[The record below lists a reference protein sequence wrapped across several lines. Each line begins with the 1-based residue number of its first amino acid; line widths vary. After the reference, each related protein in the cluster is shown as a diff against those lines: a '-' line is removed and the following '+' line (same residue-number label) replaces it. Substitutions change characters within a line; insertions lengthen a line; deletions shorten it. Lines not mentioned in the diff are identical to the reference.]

1 MRDTALR
8 NVNIT
13 SGTVHEDFAMLRRE
27 MPPRLDGAVAT
38 ELGVHVIMAK
48 ANRNNADIQRR
59 LAGQLSKEDVEAV
72 GRVQLETKRL
82 LREAMEIS
90 NNVPGSVGHDE
101 ADHLLHSCL
110 VLRGCSAEQLH
121 VLSDIHLPDTPPPS
135 SSKSWRNLEESNARE
150 RWLESKAQGF
160 GLKRLVT
167 WLSSTDGARKRRMVA
182 AWKEQVAVI
191 KFETRQSRAK
201 LGTQQMA
208 MRMVKTCM
216 QQ

>member
-1 MRDTALR
+1 VTNNANSLGCSMRDTALR
-8 NVNIT
+8 NVNIRGS
-13 SGTVHEDFAMLRRE
+13 SGTVHHEDFAMLRRE
-27 MPPRLDGAVAT
+27 MPPRLDGAAAT

-101 ADHLLHSCL
+101 VDHLLHSCL

-135 SSKSWRNLEESNARE
+135 SSKSWRNLEELRE
-150 RWLESKAQGF
+150 RCWNPRPKA
-160 GLKRLVT
+160 L
-167 WLSSTDGARKRRMVA
+167 D
-182 AWKEQVAVI
+182 
-191 KFETRQSRAK
+191 
-201 LGTQQMA
+201 
-208 MRMVKTCM
+208 
-216 QQ
+216 